1 MFEQNKSLV
10 QVAIDL
16 DLPTDEVLKIHS
28 EYLILTNR
36 QKIHFILKE
45 NNDDPEFLK
54 VMDLI
59 WENKININDITSKI
73 ILKNDFDNLKLKY
86 DKLEVECFCK
96 DESVKYWRSEF
107 YILNDKY
114 KKLKQLFF
122 NFYLYNNSSAH

>member
-1 MFEQNKSLV
+1 MLFEQNKSLV

-36 QKIHFILKE
+36 QNIDFILKE
-45 NNDDPEFLK
+45 NDDNLESIK

-59 WENKININDITSKI
+59 KENKIDINDITSKV
-73 ILKNDFDNLKLKY
+73 ILKNDLDNLKLKY

-96 DESVKYWRSEF
+96 EESTKYWKSEF
-107 YILNDKY
+107 YILNNKY
-114 KKLKQLFF
+114 KKLKQ
-122 NFYLYNNSSAH
+122 YYYS